1 METYFWRFPEITWT
15 VEKER
20 KGKKQALPQNLSKS
34 VEVGPQIVFFQ
45 TIITALS
52 YCLGKGGVLVQKNFN
67 SIFAIFFFF
76 CYGSMMSF
84 VTEER

>member
-15 VEKER
+15 VEKEG

-34 VEVGPQIVFFQ
+34 VEVGPQVVFFQ

-52 YCLGKGGVLVQKNFN
+52 YCLGKGGVLVQKILTAYLL
-67 SIFAIFFFF
+67 S
-76 CYGSMMSF
+76 SF
-84 VTEER
+84 SSVMGP